1 MRFVLDSYA
10 MISFLQREKG
20 FETVKNAMEKSIQKG
35 IKTLMTTVNW
45 GEVYYIIK
53 REEGALVADAM
64 VEIMDTLPVELLPAD
79 REITRKAAAL
89 KSEKKMSYADCFA
102 AAAAIMNKAV
112 LITGDKEFR
121 EVEKQIEIEWI

>member
-112 LITGDKEFR
+112 LITGDKEFK

>member
-112 LITGDKEFR
+112 LITGDKEFKK
-121 EVEKQIEIEWI
+121 VEKQIETEWI

>member
-1 MRFVLDSYA
+1 
-10 MISFLQREKG
+10 
-20 FETVKNAMEKSIQKG
+20 
-35 IKTLMTTVNW
+35 
-45 GEVYYIIK
+45 
-53 REEGALVADAM
+53 M

-79 REITRKAAAL
+79 REITRQAAAL

-112 LITGDKEFR
+112 LITGDKEFK

>member
-35 IKTLMTTVNW
+35 IKTLMTTVNL

-112 LITGDKEFR
+112 LITGDKEFKK
-121 EVEKQIEIEWI
+121 VEKQIETEWI